1 MSIEICSFSYG
12 ENMSINHNNKK
23 KITILGSTGSI
34 GTQALDIISE
44 SDRFE
49 IYALSCNNRIEP
61 LIEQARRFKP
71 EVVVVFDESQYL
83 SLKNALCDTSIKVL
97 TGMSGLIDI
106 ATSDAVDIL
115 ITSVVGNIGLEPT
128 VAAIKKGKT
137 IALANKETLVTAGEI
152 IMPLAREYNSVILP
166 VDSEHSAIF
175 QCLNGESH
183 RAIDKILLTASGGA
197 FRNFTKDEIRNK
209 KAVEALKHPNWSMGR
224 KITIDSATLMNKGL
238 EFIEAKWLFDVSID
252 QIQVVVHPQS
262 IIHSMVQFKD
272 HAIMAQLGAP
282 DMRVPIIYALDY
294 PERYPNTVEP
304 LDFTKLSALTFDQP
318 DFDRFPCLE
327 IAVSSVK
334 VGGIMPT
341 VMNAANEVLV
351 QAYLDDK
358 IGFYDISDFINHTMA
373 KFKNILSPTLDDI
386 FMADQEARNIVKTFF
401 K

>member
-1 MSIEICSFSYG
+1 
-12 ENMSINHNNKK
+12 
-23 KITILGSTGSI
+23 
-34 GTQALDIISE
+34 
-44 SDRFE
+44 
-49 IYALSCNNRIEP
+49 
-61 LIEQARRFKP
+61 
-71 EVVVVFDESQYL
+71 
-83 SLKNALCDTSIKVL
+83 
-97 TGMSGLIDI
+97 
-106 ATSDAVDIL
+106 
-115 ITSVVGNIGLEPT
+115 
-128 VAAIKKGKT
+128 
-137 IALANKETLVTAGEI
+137 
-152 IMPLAREYNSVILP
+152 
-166 VDSEHSAIF
+166 
-175 QCLNGESH
+175 
-183 RAIDKILLTASGGA
+183 
-197 FRNFTKDEIRNK
+197 
-209 KAVEALKHPNWSMGR
+209 
-224 KITIDSATLMNKGL
+224 
-238 EFIEAKWLFDVSID
+238 
-252 QIQVVVHPQS
+252 
-262 IIHSMVQFKD
+262 MVQFKD